1 MIPHPLARLA
11 VLAASRT
18 LSLALA
24 LAALATGCRYDP
36 VPAQIIADLGPET
49 GTPGPLHRPGQ
60 PCLACHDAYGGATPA
75 LAVAGTV
82 FMLDASMTKLVPAK
96 NVRVNIVDSAMGGS
110 KHPCTNAAG
119 NFMINTVDWADIV
132 YPLSPVAGSHPMT
145 SLIGRDG
152 SCASCHKLPDP
163 KAMDPS
169 MDKITGAGRDSAGVV
184 LVGAADVDPA
194 CNGGG
199 P

>member
-1 MIPHPLARLA
+1 MNRHASLASLA
-11 VLAASRT
+11 
-18 LSLALA
+18 SLALR
-24 LAALATGCRYDP
+24 LAPLLAGALATGCRYDP

-49 GTPGPLHRPGQ
+49 GTPGATHRPGQ

-110 KHPCTNAAG
+110 RHPCTNAAG

-132 YPLSPVAGSHPMT
+132 YPLTPVVGSHPMT

-152 SCASCHKLPDP
+152 SCASCHRLPDP
-163 KAMDPS
+163 RSTDLN
-169 MDKITGAGRDSAGVV
+169 MDKVTGASRDSAGVV
-184 LVGAADVDPA
+184 LVGAAEVDPA
-194 CNGGG
+194 CNGAG